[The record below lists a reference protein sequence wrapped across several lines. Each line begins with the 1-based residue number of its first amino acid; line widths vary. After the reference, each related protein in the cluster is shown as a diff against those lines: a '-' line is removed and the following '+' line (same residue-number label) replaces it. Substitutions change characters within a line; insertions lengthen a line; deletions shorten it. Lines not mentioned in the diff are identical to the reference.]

1 MKEVI
6 ITSDKTMTPHELFQ
20 IFDKQQALSAKKANN
35 AIDRAKVRFTAREK
49 WNKIAQMG
57 ITLKYDKIKF
67 VVEGGL
73 GMLDY
78 GDGRKY
84 LGATFSDF
92 EEAICKASGRKS
104 IKWKEA

>member
-6 ITSDKTMTPHELFQ
+6 ITSDKTMSPHELFQ

-57 ITLKYDKIKF
+57 TTLKYGKIKF

-84 LGATFSDF
+84 LGASFSDF
-92 EEAICKASGRKS
+92 EKAICAERGCKA
-104 IKWKEA
+104 IKWTEA

>member
-92 EEAICKASGRKS
+92 EKAICDISGRKS
-104 IKWKEA
+104 IKWMEA